1 MNHGFVRPTAGLKPP
16 GSLTEDSKSNN
27 LAIRTKA
34 GASMVNIALWTPRLR
49 FYFSFFKLNQLEKA
63 DHDMNRA

>member
-34 GASMVNIALWTPRLR
+34 GESMANIVLWTLRLK
-49 FYFSFFKLNQLEKA
+49 FYFPFL
-63 DHDMNRA
+63 